1 MSNVHDAWYVQLEGQ
16 VYGPYTH
23 ALMTDYVHEG
33 RIVESSLIT
42 ADPAQGFVEAKRYAQ
57 FAEWGQAQVQLQA
70 QLAAGA
76 ELYTP
81 QLTSTAPVVQ
91 THMQN
96 QAAAH
101 PTVFTIMAEIRSG
114 QSMGF
119 LQALQ
124 NFGPAQRIGDTVWIV
139 KSATNATALRNAL
152 SQQLTR
158 EDRLFIV
165 DSFANETAWF
175 NIGADMDSRIRDLWT
190 D

>member
-1 MSNVHDAWYVQLEGQ
+1 MSNVHDAWYTQVEGQ

-23 ALMTDYVHEG
+23 ALMANYVQEG
-33 RIVESSLIT
+33 RIVGESLIT
-42 ADPAQGFVEAKRYAQ
+42 ADPAQGFVTAHRYPQ
-57 FAEWGQAQVQLQA
+57 FQDWSLVQVQQTA

-81 QLTSTAPVVQ
+81 QMTQAAPS
-91 THMQN
+91 
-96 QAAAH
+96 QAAARS
-101 PTVFTIMAEIRSG
+101 TVFTIMAEIRSG
-114 QSMGF
+114 QSMVF

-124 NFGPAQRIGDTVWIV
+124 SFGPAQRIGDTVWIV
-139 KSATNATALRNAL
+139 KSATTATALRNAL

-158 EDRLFIV
+158 QDRLFIV

-175 NIGADMDSRIRDLWT
+175 NVGADMDKRIRELWT

>member
-1 MSNVHDAWYVQLEGQ
+1 MHDAWYVQIEGQ

-23 ALMTDYVHEG
+23 ALMTDYVNEG
-33 RIVESSLIT
+33 RIIEGSLIT
-42 ADPAQGFVEAKRYAQ
+42 ADPAQGFVEAQRYSQ
-57 FAEWGQAQVQLQA
+57 FNEWRMAQVQQPA
-70 QLAAGA
+70 QMAAGA

-81 QLTSTAPVVQ
+81 QLTSAAQVTQ
-91 THMQN
+91 T
-96 QAAAH
+96 QAATH

-119 LQALQ
+119 LQTLQ
-124 NFGPAQRIGDTVWIV
+124 SFGPAQRIGDTVWIV

-175 NIGADMDSRIRDLWT
+175 NIGADMDSRIRDLWA